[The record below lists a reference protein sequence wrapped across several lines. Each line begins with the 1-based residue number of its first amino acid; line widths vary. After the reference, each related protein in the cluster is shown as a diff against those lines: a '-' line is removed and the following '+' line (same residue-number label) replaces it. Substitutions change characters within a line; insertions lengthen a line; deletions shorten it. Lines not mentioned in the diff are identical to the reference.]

1 MESPVAHKT
10 RDEPKQLSPRLR
22 AAFMVPAVNEEE
34 EEMKANQE
42 PAREV
47 AHYQTAGALILAAKE
62 WTSVLENF
70 PYGGGALILY
80 LVLFQSE
87 LAPRW
92 LSIWGL
98 IGATLLLAMGV
109 LRLFGKPVVFLAIP
123 LILNELVLA
132 VWLIFVG
139 LNSSAIASAIAGA
152 LFIAALVS
160 TTLNGSFT
168 KSIAGPDYLAAGS
181 ASESKVLIGVLFQ
194 VTLTA
199 SVVAI
204 PIVLFPILRVHHE
217 ILALAYVG
225 ARMFEGIADAAIG
238 LSQLLLLTLSREF
251 VKAEHPPTE
260 ATKGEVE

>member
-1 MESPVAHKT
+1 
-10 RDEPKQLSPRLR
+10 
-22 AAFMVPAVNEEE
+22 MVPAVNEEE
-34 EEMKANQE
+34 KMKSDNE
-42 PAREV
+42 PAKDVSYYE
-47 AHYQTAGALILAAKE
+47 TSGALIHAAKE

-92 LSIWGL
+92 LSVWGL

-139 LNSSAIASAIAGA
+139 FNSSAVASAIAGA

-168 KSIAGPDYLAAGS
+168 KSIAGPDYLAAAS

-225 ARMFEGIADAAIG
+225 ARIFEGIADAAIA

-251 VKAEHPPTE
+251 VKAENPPTA
-260 ATKGEVE
+260 ATKDEVE